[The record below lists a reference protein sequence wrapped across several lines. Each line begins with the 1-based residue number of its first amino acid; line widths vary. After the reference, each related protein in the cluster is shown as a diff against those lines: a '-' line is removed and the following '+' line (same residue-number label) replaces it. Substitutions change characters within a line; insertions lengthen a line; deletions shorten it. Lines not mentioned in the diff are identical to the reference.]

1 MSIAGAEKEQRVK
14 RSLRELLGQGRKKR
28 LKRKQSLQKGKEK
41 SENEIWQIPVQ
52 KEISREHGD
61 KHSGHREISGERSKR
76 CLLPVGLGLC
86 AFP

>member
-41 SENEIWQIPVQ
+41 SENEIWQIQENMV
-52 KEISREHGD
+52 ISTVA
-61 KHSGHREISGERSKR
+61 IERSVVR
-76 CLLPVGLGLC
+76 DLNAACSL
-86 AFP
+86 

>member
-1 MSIAGAEKEQRVK
+1 M
-14 RSLRELLGQGRKKR
+14 
-28 LKRKQSLQKGKEK
+28 QKGKEK

-61 KHSGHREISGERSKR
+61 KHSEHREISGERSKC

-86 AFP
+86 AFPRIDEGRENGVLSGAQMS